1 MHGLDI
7 AQLADQFGITEGQ
20 AQAQTAKWW
29 KFAFDKAKHECDQMN
44 KNVAI
49 QANKDKDLKVPYG
62 EEVARFSARE
72 YFWLLDQYGPGFD
85 DDLDF
90 LLCYRK
96 YRNQTGLAEPS
107 REIFG

>member
-1 MHGLDI
+1 MNGMNVAAWADKYGL
-7 AQLADQFGITEGQ
+7 TESQ
-20 AQAQTAKWW
+20 AHDEVDKWW
-29 KFAFDKAKHECDQMN
+29 KYAFQKAKQECEQMN
-44 KNVAI
+44 KNATI

-72 YFWLLDQYGPGFD
+72 YFWLLKQYGPGFD

-96 YRNQTGLAEPS
+96 YRDQTALAAPS
-107 REIFG
+107 REIFN